1 MLQEVVTCGCVG
13 EHIVPEEQLWLG
25 LDRIISEHRGQPGGL
40 IRVLQKAQDL
50 VGHLPME
57 VQERIA
63 EGLGVPVSDVY
74 GVVTFY
80 SYFTMEPRGKHV
92 IRVCMGTACYVR
104 GGSEVLAEAKA
115 ALGLAE
121 TGMTPDGQFSVETVR
136 CVGACSLAPVV
147 MVDED
152 IYRQVKPREVKQL
165 LARYGHGRRG
175 EESRS
180 RGVGTATAG
189 DGDGR
194 ESRIEDRE

>member
-1 MLQEVVTCGCVG
+1 MLQEVVTCECVG
-13 EHIVPEEQLWLG
+13 EQVVPEERLWRG
-25 LDRIISEHRGQPGGL
+25 LDRIIAEHRGEPGGL
-40 IRVLQKAQDL
+40 IPALQKAQEL
-50 VGHLPME
+50 CGHLPIE

-63 EGLGVPVSDVY
+63 EGLGLPVSDVY

-80 SYFTMEPRGKHV
+80 SYFTMKPRGKHV

-147 MVDED
+147 MVDEE
-152 IYRQVKPREVKQL
+152 IYRQVRPREVKQFL
-165 LARYGHGRRG
+165 GKHP
-175 EESRS
+175 
-180 RGVGTATAG
+180 G
-189 DGDGR
+189 DQ
-194 ESRIEDRE
+194 

>member
-1 MLQEVVTCGCVG
+1 
-13 EHIVPEEQLWLG
+13 
-25 LDRIISEHRGQPGGL
+25 
-40 IRVLQKAQDL
+40 
-50 VGHLPME
+50 
-57 VQERIA
+57 
-63 EGLGVPVSDVY
+63 VSDVY